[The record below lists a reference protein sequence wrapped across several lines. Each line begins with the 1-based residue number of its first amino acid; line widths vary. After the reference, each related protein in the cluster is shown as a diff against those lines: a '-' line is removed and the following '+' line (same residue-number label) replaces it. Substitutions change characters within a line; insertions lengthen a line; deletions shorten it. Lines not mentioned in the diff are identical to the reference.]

1 MIIDSINDHLY
12 NKLVSLLLLL
22 SFFEMSQR
30 TDERKRRVVCGM
42 VMVVSSL
49 KHSNSSDYNDN
60 NYKLLNMKY

>member
-42 VMVVSSL
+42 VMVASSL